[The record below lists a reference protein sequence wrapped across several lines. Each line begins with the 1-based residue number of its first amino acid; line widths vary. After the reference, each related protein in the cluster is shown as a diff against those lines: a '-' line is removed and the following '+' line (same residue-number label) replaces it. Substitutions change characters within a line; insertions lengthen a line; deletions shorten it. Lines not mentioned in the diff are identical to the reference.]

1 MTKQFGR
8 NVSRWVFIL
17 FFAAGWQVRQV
28 DSITFSRTGGKK
40 YFSKNVFKRIYKKS
54 FKKHRFLVAAP
65 AASHFLS
72 IMFKHR
78 KQVICDA

>member
-28 DSITFSRTGGKK
+28 VSITFSRTGGKK

-54 FKKHRFLVAAP
+54 FKNTVF
-65 AASHFLS
+65 
-72 IMFKHR
+72 
-78 KQVICDA
+78 